1 MIFNFALLGNPVE
14 HSLSPEIQTQ
24 FFRETG
30 LKGGY
35 ICIPTESQNLLN
47 NIKNLQALGFRGVNI
62 TIPYKEKVL
71 EITENYSKEVKLIGV
86 ANTLIFDN
94 LEIKAENTD
103 WLGFSQSLPIDI
115 QNKKALLIGAGG
127 SAKAIVLALIKKKF
141 SEIIVLIRNSES
153 AKAGAENIKSSFA
166 GLNCAIN
173 SCFIN
178 DLNIANS
185 NFDLIVNASPVGMSG
200 FNENE
205 SPLTESFIQNI
216 VNKNCYFYDLIYN
229 PEQTLFLKLANK
241 HGFNGQ
247 NGYRMLFLQA
257 AYAFK
262 HWTKKDLKCLTN
274 PIQPLNGLK

>member
-14 HSLSPEIQTQ
+14 HSLSPEIQAQ

-35 ICIPTESQNLLN
+35 ICIPTESQDLLN

-62 TIPYKEKVL
+62 TIPHKEKVL
-71 EITENYSKEVKLIGV
+71 EITENYSKEVKLIGA

-103 WLGFSQSLPIDI
+103 WLGFSQSLPINI

-141 SEIIVLIRNSES
+141 SEITVLIRNSES

-173 SCFIN
+173 PCFIN

-216 VNKNCYFYDLIYN
+216 MNKNCYFYDLIYN
-229 PEQTLFLKLANK
+229 PEQTLFLKFAHK

-262 HWTKKDLKCLTN
+262 HWTKKDLKCITN
-274 PIQPLNGLK
+274 L